1 MNDNPKAREAP
12 PAATPAATLI
22 IFRDREG
29 SPPDI
34 LLVER
39 AAHMAFAGG
48 AIVFPGGRVDPDDHA
63 IVIAGALITGG
74 GGDDLDDNAARVA
87 AIRETLEESGI
98 AIGFVTE
105 PDADWITAARARL
118 AKAEGFSAILAE
130 AGMLLDLDALI
141 PFSRW
146 RPNFNEVRTFDT
158 RFYIARA
165 RADMP
170 EPVVDETENV
180 HSYWSTAAAVLVAAD
195 AGNVRVIFPTRRN
208 LERLALFADFD
219 AANAQALAIT
229 PDLICP
235 YIEERDGVSFLCI
248 PADRGYPITTEPLSK
263 MVRG

>member
-1 MNDNPKAREAP
+1 MKDNGREVASS
-12 PAATPAATLI
+12 ATPAATLV
-22 IFRDREG
+22 IFRDKSG

-63 IVIAGALITGG
+63 IIVAGALVAGG
-74 GGDDLDDNAARVA
+74 SDVPEDGAARVA

-105 PDADWITAARARL
+105 PTAAWIISARARL
-118 AKAEGFSAILAE
+118 AKAEPFSALLAE
-130 AGMLLDLDALI
+130 AGAQLDLDILT

-146 RPNFNEVRTFDT
+146 RPNFKEARTFDT

-165 RADMP
+165 RLDMP
-170 EPVVDETENV
+170 EPIVDETENV
-180 HSYWSTAAAVLVAAD
+180 HSYWSSAAAVLAAAD
-195 AGNVRVIFPTRRN
+195 EGKVRVIFPTRRN
-208 LERLALFADFD
+208 LERLAQFDDFD
-219 AANAQALAIT
+219 AAKAQADAIP

-235 YIEERDGVSFLCI
+235 YIEDRDGVSFLCI
-248 PADRGYPITTEPLSK
+248 PADRGYPITAEPLSA

>member
-1 MNDNPKAREAP
+1 MNDNPQAREAP
-12 PAATPAATLI
+12 PTATPAATLI

-29 SPPDI
+29 APPDI

-63 IVIAGALITGG
+63 IVVAGALVRG
-74 GGDDLDDNAARVA
+74 GGDDGDDRAARVA

-118 AKAEGFSAILAE
+118 AKAEPFGAILAQ
-130 AGMLLDLDALI
+130 ADMQLNLDALI

-165 RADMP
+165 RPDMP
-170 EPVVDETENV
+170 EPIVDETENV
-180 HSYWSTAAAVLVAAD
+180 HSYWSHAAAVLAAAD
-195 AGNVRVIFPTRRN
+195 VGKVRVIFPTRRN
-208 LERLALFADFD
+208 LERLAQFDDYD
-219 AANAQALAIT
+219 AAYAQAIAIT

>member
-1 MNDNPKAREAP
+1 MKDNINGREA
-12 PAATPAATLI
+12 ASTATPAATLV
-22 IFRDREG
+22 IFRDKIG

-63 IVIAGALITGG
+63 IVTAGALLTGG
-74 GGDDLDDNAARVA
+74 SDDPDDSAARVA

-105 PDADWITAARARL
+105 PAAEWIISARARL
-118 AKAEGFSAILAE
+118 AKAEPFSAMLAE
-130 AGMLLDLDALI
+130 ADAQLDLDILI

-146 RPNFNEVRTFDT
+146 RPNFKEARTFDT

-165 RADMP
+165 RSDMP
-170 EPVVDETENV
+170 EPIVDETENV
-180 HSYWSTAAAVLVAAD
+180 HSYWSSAAAVLTAAD
-195 AGNVRVIFPTRRN
+195 EGKVRVIFPTRRN
-208 LERLALFADFD
+208 LERLAQFEDFD
-219 AANAQALAIT
+219 AAKAQAEAIS

-235 YIEERDGVSFLCI
+235 FVEERDGVSFLCI
-248 PADRGYPITTEPLSK
+248 PPDRGYPVTAEPLSA

>member
-12 PAATPAATLI
+12 PTATPAATLI
-22 IFRDREG
+22 IFRDRES

-63 IVIAGALITGG
+63 IVVARALFAGGS
-74 GGDDLDDNAARVA
+74 DDADDNAARVA

-98 AIGFVTE
+98 AIGFERE
-105 PDADWITAARARL
+105 PDADWIIAARVRL
-118 AKAEGFSAILAE
+118 AKAEPFSAMLAK
-130 AGMLLDLDALI
+130 ADMKLDLDALI

-170 EPVVDETENV
+170 EPIVDETENV
-180 HSYWSTAAAVLVAAD
+180 HSYWSNAAAVLAAAD
-195 AGNVRVIFPTRRN
+195 EGKVRVIFPTRRN
-208 LERLALFADFD
+208 LERLAQFGDFD
-219 AANAQALAIT
+219 AAKTQAHAIT

-235 YIEERDGVSFLCI
+235 YIEEKEGVSFLCI
-248 PADRGYPITTEPLSK
+248 PDDRGYPVTAEPLSK

>member
-1 MNDNPKAREAP
+1 MNDNPNHREVASKV
-12 PAATPAATLI
+12 TPAATLI
-22 IFRDREG
+22 IFRDHEG
-29 SPPDI
+29 SQPDI

-63 IVIAGALITGG
+63 IALAGALISG
-74 GGDDLDDNAARVA
+74 GGDDADDRAARVA

-98 AIGFVTE
+98 AVGFVHE
-105 PDADWITAARARL
+105 PDADWIISARARL
-118 AKAEGFSAILAE
+118 AKAEPFSAILAE
-130 AGMLLDLDALI
+130 ADAQLDLDILI

-146 RPNFNEVRTFDT
+146 RPNFKEARVFDT

-165 RADMP
+165 RPDMP
-170 EPVVDETENV
+170 EPIVDETENV
-180 HSYWSTAAAVLVAAD
+180 HSYWSNAAAVLAAAD
-195 AGNVRVIFPTRRN
+195 EGKVRVIFPTRRN
-208 LERLALFADFD
+208 LERLAQFEDFG
-219 AANAQALAIT
+219 AAYAQAAAIT

-248 PADRGYPITTEPLSK
+248 PPNRGYPVTAEPLSA

>member
-1 MNDNPKAREAP
+1 MKDNNYEREA
-12 PAATPAATLI
+12 ASTATPAATLV
-22 IFRDREG
+22 IFRDNSG
-29 SPPDI
+29 SAPDI

-63 IVIAGALITGG
+63 IVVAGALITGG
-74 GGDDLDDNAARVA
+74 SDDLEDNAARVA

-105 PDADWITAARARL
+105 PTADWITSARVRL
-118 AKAEGFSAILAE
+118 AKAEPFGAMLAE
-130 AGMLLDLDALI
+130 AGAQLDLDILI

-146 RPNFNEVRTFDT
+146 RPNFKEARTFDT

-165 RADMP
+165 RLDMP
-170 EPVVDETENV
+170 EPIVDETENV
-180 HSYWSTAAAVLVAAD
+180 HSYWSSAAAVLAAAD
-195 AGNVRVIFPTRRN
+195 AGKVRVIFPTRRN
-208 LERLALFADFD
+208 LERLAQFAGFD
-219 AANAQALAIT
+219 AAKAQTETIS

-235 YIEERDGVSFLCI
+235 YVEERDGVAFLCI
-248 PADRGYPITTEPLSK
+248 PADRGYPVTAEPLSA